1 MEKIQLPQ
9 QVTELMSLLRSHCYE
24 SLVVGDA
31 ARELL
36 MGNNPMDYDIITNCE
51 MDRLLVIFDNY
62 RLKEDNVDCGELI
75 VMVRGMVI
83 MVSPYRKGFDDDGKP
98 IYASLPIHD
107 LARRDFTMNAVGIT
121 IDGDLYDPFNGAAC
135 LESEPYIV
143 KAVTPRSHTGDE
155 IRSLSSVAASPAV
168 LMNALAL
175 AATGDYVIHNE
186 TAAEIKACAD
196 IVNDLP
202 PKQLRD
208 AFEQILMAK
217 RCGDIMVEFKEVIFA
232 IFPELAQTDEFDQ
245 HSENHAMTLYR
256 HTCKSAFLAPPDL
269 TLRYALFFHGA
280 GKPDCEAIYAD
291 GHASFYGHGERAVI
305 LAKRALKRLKAPTE
319 QIEEI
324 LFLIRHHDLAE
335 TLKTEEIDR
344 LLEYITPVRLKK
356 LLLAGY
362 ANLRAKKP
370 EYEQKAAAMK
380 RLSEQVLHWNEPT
393 NNKFRAFI

>member
-9 QVTELMSLLRSHCYE
+9 QVIELMSLLRSHCYE
-24 SLVVGDA
+24 SLVAGDA

-36 MGNNPMDYDIITNCE
+36 MGKKPMDYDIITNCE

-62 RLKEDNVDCGELI
+62 RLKDDNADRGELI

-83 MVSPYRKGFDDDGKP
+83 MVSPYRKGFDKNGKP
-98 IYASLPIHD
+98 IYTSLPVND

-121 IDGDLYDPFNGAAC
+121 VDGELYDPFGGADC
-135 LESEPYIV
+135 LASEPYIL
-143 KAVTPRSHTGDE
+143 KAVTSHSQNSDE
-155 IRSLSSVAASPAV
+155 TEPASSVASSPAV

-175 AATGDYVIHNE
+175 AATGDYVIHRE
-186 TAAEIKACAD
+186 TADEIKAFAHT
-196 IVNDLP
+196 VTDLP

-217 RCGDIMVEFKEVIFA
+217 RCGDIMVEYKEVIFA

-256 HTCKSAFLAPPDL
+256 HTCKSTFFAPPDL

-280 GKPDCEAIYAD
+280 GKPDCEAIYSD

-305 LAKRALKRLKAPTE
+305 LAKRALKRLKAPSE
-319 QIEEI
+319 QIEEV

-344 LLEYITPVRLKK
+344 LLEHITPVELKK
-356 LLLAGY
+356 LLLEGY
-362 ANLRAKKP
+362 ANLRAKNP
-370 EYEQKAAAMK
+370 RYEQKAAAMK
-380 RLSEQVLHWNEPT
+380 RLSEQVINWNSPA
-393 NNKFRAFI
+393 NNKYRTFI

>member
-51 MDRLLVIFDNY
+51 MDRLLIIFDNY
-62 RLKEDNVDCGELI
+62 RLNEDNVERGELI
-75 VMVRGMVI
+75 VTVRGMVI
-83 MVSPYRKGFDDDGKP
+83 MVSPYRKGFDEQGKP
-98 IYASLPIHD
+98 VYASLPVHD

-121 IDGDLYDPFNGAAC
+121 IDGELYDPFDGAGC
-135 LESEPYIV
+135 LAAQPYII
-143 KAVTPRSHTGDE
+143 KAVNYQNDGCEPV
-155 IRSLSSVAASPAV
+155 SSVTASPAV

-175 AATGDYVIHNE
+175 AATGDYVIHSE
-186 TAAEIKACAD
+186 TAAEIKSCAQS
-196 IVNDLP
+196 VTDLP
-202 PKQLRD
+202 PRQLRD

-217 RCGDIMVEFKEVIFA
+217 RCGDIMVEYKQVIFA
-232 IFPELAQTDEFDQ
+232 IFPELSQTDGFDQ
-245 HSENHAMTLYR
+245 HSENHAMTLYC
-256 HTCKSAFLAPPDL
+256 HTCKSTFFAPPDL

-305 LAKRALKRLKAPTE
+305 LAEKALKRLKAPSE
-319 QIEEI
+319 QIEEA